1 MQLSM
6 IRWICSECASAIL
19 AVGTDFTLF
28 RATLATPRLMDGNC
42 KPTDLLVFSSL
53 ALSLRP
59 YGYLRSNIFIP
70 WCSCSSFFSQTF
82 GHTLPFT

>member
-1 MQLSM
+1 M
-6 IRWICSECASAIL
+6 IRWICSKGASAVL
-19 AVGTDFTLF
+19 AVGTDFALF
-28 RATLATPRLMDGNC
+28 RAVLATPRLIDGNC

-70 WCSCSSFFSQTF
+70 WCSCSSFFSQAF